1 MLFLSCTKE
10 VGFLNTDIQQL
21 SFPVEGGSR
30 TLVVKCDGD
39 WVINVPKDVYWCTA
53 SEKHGNGETQISVI
67 AASNAGGQK
76 RETIMTISAAGVE
89 DVKVNIVQAGV
100 GSDKPDSD
108 PELA

>member
-53 SEKHGNGETQISVI
+53 SEKHGNGETRISVI

-76 RETIMTISAAGVE
+76 RETIMTINAAGVE
-89 DVKVNIVQAGV
+89 DVKVNIVQEGASTNNPGT
-100 GSDKPDSD
+100 
-108 PELA
+108 E